1 MKYIQNALPLL
12 LVTLWFG
19 CDDLEF
25 PDPNAPSTDVASV
38 QTLVT
43 GAESGLRLAFALYLR
58 EVSSV
63 GREAYYL
70 EPADPRYTGELLRGP
85 LDPGG
90 FLVYTPWAARYRVI
104 ANCRILQNTF
114 ADDIGA
120 VGFAKTVEAYQLL
133 MVVNMQN
140 GNGAKIAPYNGLE
153 SDVSSKSAVFTEIAA
168 LLDAGYS
175 SLNSAGS
182 SFSFALS
189 SGFSGFDT
197 PATFAQFN
205 RAIRARVAVYMDDW
219 STALTALD
227 NSFMDPS
234 ADMDLGVY
242 HVYSSGQGDL
252 GTGGVSSGN
261 GMYADPT
268 ASFVK
273 LMGHPTYETDAE
285 AGDPRFSSK
294 VTERSTEITYDGL
307 TSDLAPIMWTGDYD
321 PVPVIRNEELVLL
334 KAEANIGNGGDGL
347 TEINVIRAAHGLA
360 DAASGGLTQLLHEK
374 RYSLFLEGHRWID
387 MRHYGKLGDLPLDRE
402 NDTVFENY
410 PIPETEV
417 VGG

>member
-1 MKYIQNALPLL
+1 M
-12 LVTLWFG
+12 
-19 CDDLEF
+19 
-25 PDPNAPSTDVASV
+25 
-38 QTLVT
+38 
-43 GAESGLRLAFALYLR
+43 
-58 EVSSV
+58 
-63 GREAYYL
+63 
-70 EPADPRYTGELLRGP
+70 
-85 LDPGG
+85 
-90 FLVYTPWAARYRVI
+90 
-104 ANCRILQNTF
+104 
-114 ADDIGA
+114 
-120 VGFAKTVEAYQLL
+120 
-133 MVVNMQN
+133 
-140 GNGAKIAPYNGLE
+140 
-153 SDVSSKSAVFTEIAA
+153 FTEIAA

-182 SFSFALS
+182 SFSFTLS

-307 TSDLAPIMWTGDYD
+307 TSDLAPTMWTGDYD
-321 PVPVIRNEELVLL
+321 PVAIIRNEELVLL
-334 KAEANIGNGGDGL
+334 KAEATIAGGTSGGL
-347 TEINVIRAAHGLA
+347 TEINIVRAAHGLP

-387 MRHYGKLGDLPLDRE
+387 MRHYSKLGDLPLDRDG
-402 NDTVFENY
+402 DTVFEDY
-410 PIPETEV
+410 PIPETEIE
-417 VGG
+417 GG